1 MPYNEANPNLSTC
14 DNCDEVIPLTD
25 LQGHGLGLCAKCRV
39 KPSVIASYEHPRDAG
54 DAVIAESHR
63 QEMEE
68 DKQNREIKIPHD
80 IPTEGKVV
88 TGVEDESKHQSMSSD
103 QVLSKGGRRPH

>member
-25 LQGHGLGLCAKCRV
+25 LQGHGLGLCAKCRAKGV
-39 KPSVIASYEHPRDAG
+39 SYEHPSEAG

-68 DKQNREIKIPHD
+68 DKQNRRQSQN
-80 IPTEGKVV
+80 
-88 TGVEDESKHQSMSSD
+88 EDGEW
-103 QVLSKGGRRPH
+103 V